1 MSDCAAIDTRVPEGE
16 RYLLDREVTRGAV
29 RDALS
34 SLGIFKRVDSLPT
47 ANAQPT
53 EDGIVLDLA
62 FEDSALVHTGE
73 RTSAGF
79 WLWLFTGFPGLCVH
93 DQLYSVFYDAKVRV
107 VDARSGETLVPW
119 EPLAAPVTEGY
130 ALDFNER
137 TSGFLPYVAVW
148 IIPPT
153 SLGIDP
159 VVVARQILPPAMRLT
174 IQDLVR
180 IFNEIRF
187 APVTKVEAL
196 PRPAMGIRVD
206 DARAEVKGGL
216 ADVTVHLTLA
226 PGAKIVEAS
235 CGEVKVDLTKE
246 FVSTTA
252 EKPLEIVLP
261 NVPVVAGE
269 ALDVMVTLEGQNGPQ
284 RVVQLTTTSSGGL
297 RPERFKK

>member
-1 MSDCAAIDTRVPEGE
+1 MQNGARGVPMRHAFLALPILIAILPGCGAPPPVVDWRQEAMAVSYPEPYQRLYIRDVSVSDCAAIDTRIPDGE
-16 RYLLDREVTRGAV
+16 RYLLDRDVTRGTV
-29 RDALS
+29 REALS
-34 SLGIFKRVDSLPT
+34 GLGIFKRVETLAS
-47 ANAQPT
+47 ANERPQ
-53 EDGIVLDLA
+53 EDGIILDLA
-62 FEDSALVHTGE
+62 FEDSALIHTGE

-93 DQLYSVFYDAKVRV
+93 DQLYSVFYDAKARV

-119 EPLAAPVTEGY
+119 EPIAAPTTDGY

-137 TSGFLPYVAVW
+137 TSGFFPYVAVW

-159 VVVARQILPPAMRLT
+159 IAVAQKVLPPAMRPT

-196 PRPAMGIRVD
+196 PRPAMGVRVD

-216 ADVTVHLTLA
+216 ADVTVHVTLA

-235 CGEVKVDLTKE
+235 C
-246 FVSTTA
+246 
-252 EKPLEIVLP
+252 
-261 NVPVVAGE
+261 
-269 ALDVMVTLEGQNGPQ
+269 
-284 RVVQLTTTSSGGL
+284 
-297 RPERFKK
+297 